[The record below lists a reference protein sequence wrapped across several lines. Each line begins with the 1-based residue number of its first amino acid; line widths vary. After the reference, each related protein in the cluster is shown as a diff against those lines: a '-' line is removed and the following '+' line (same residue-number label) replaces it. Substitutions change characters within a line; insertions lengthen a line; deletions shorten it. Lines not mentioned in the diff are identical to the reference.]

1 MALGATPGNVHA
13 LVFRQ
18 GMRMSAVGAVIG
30 LASALALTRILASV
44 LEGLASPDAGLI
56 TIAVALVTIAAAMA
70 CFIPAR
76 RATKIDPMTAL
87 RT

>member
-18 GMRMSAVGAVIG
+18 GMRLAALGVLFG
-30 LASALALTRILASV
+30 LASALALTRALASV
-44 LEGLASPDAGLI
+44 LEGLASPDTMLI
-56 TIAVALVTIAAAMA
+56 TIAVALVTFAAALA